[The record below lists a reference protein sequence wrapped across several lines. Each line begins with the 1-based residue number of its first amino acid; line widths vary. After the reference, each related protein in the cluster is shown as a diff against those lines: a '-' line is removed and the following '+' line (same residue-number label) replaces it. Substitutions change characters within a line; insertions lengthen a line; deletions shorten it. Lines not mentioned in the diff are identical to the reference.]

1 MKKKMVPLLAIL
13 AIVGSAVMIYRTQF
27 STAQKFDLNPYQALG
42 AGVAEETAKLLGK
55 KGSVLVV
62 SQDTSEFRNDAIEGQ
77 LSAFQKMI
85 TKSGVS
91 IASIL
96 NYKLKPMDRMATGG
110 AVTRDQFLELL
121 QSNPNAGA
129 VVLFCGFP
137 PLAAGD
143 YEMMRQRGLKFVLVS
158 GYSSSIKKFL
168 EAQVIHLAVIPQFET
183 PPATAKTPKTL
194 REWFERDYL
203 VITPETTKTLPY

>member
-1 MKKKMVPLLAIL
+1 MRLREADRFSDEVCRLDTVASKRFWKAPSVPRMLLSEVSAASIEAI
-13 AIVGSAVMIYRTQF
+13 AVRAPFAVEM
-27 STAQKFDLNPYQALG
+27 STALTAVP
-42 AGVAEETAKLLGK
+42 VAA
-55 KGSVLVV
+55 
-62 SQDTSEFRNDAIEGQ
+62 D
-77 LSAFQKMI
+77 
-85 TKSGVS
+85 
-91 IASIL
+91 
-96 NYKLKPMDRMATGG
+96 
-110 AVTRDQFLELL
+110 
-121 QSNPNAGA
+121 A